1 MQIGQKQERLM
12 GPYHGCGGIWKAY
25 VLLRMRLLTL
35 IWALY

>member
-12 GPYHGCGGIWKAY
+12 GPYQGCGSIWKAY
-25 VLLRMRLLTL
+25 VRLRMRLLTL